1 MSEIITRCEEKMN
14 KTIDAL
20 DREYAAIRA
29 GRANPAVL
37 NKVVVDYYGTPTPVA
52 QMAAVSVPEP
62 RTLMIA
68 PWDASTLKEIEKAI
82 QASDIGINPANDG
95 KAIRLNFPPLTEE
108 RRRDLCK
115 DIKKQAEESKVSI
128 RSSRRDAIEKIKAQK
143 KDGEITEDDVKVLEK
158 KVQDLTDK
166 YCKEADDLSVAKEKE
181 IMSV

>member
-52 QMAAVSVPEP
+52 QMAAVSVPES

-95 KAIRLNFPPLTEE
+95 KALRLNFPPLTEE

-143 KDGEITEDDVKVLEK
+143 KDGEITEDDVKSLEK

-166 YCKEADDLSVAKEKE
+166 YCKEADELATAKEKE

>member
-37 NKVVVDYYGTPTPVA
+37 NKVVVDYYGTPTPVN

-82 QASDIGINPANDG
+82 QASDIGINPTNDG

-108 RRRDLCK
+108 RRKDLCK
-115 DIKKQAEESKVSI
+115 DIKKQAEDSKVSI

-143 KDGEITEDDVKVLEK
+143 KDGEITEDDVKSLEK

-166 YCKEADDLSVAKEKE
+166 YCKEADELATAKEKE

>member
-1 MSEIITRCEEKMN
+1 MSEIITKCEEKMN

-20 DREYAAIRA
+20 DKEYASIRA

-82 QASDIGINPANDG
+82 QTSDIGINPTNDG
-95 KAIRLNFPPLTEE
+95 KAIRLN
-108 RRRDLCK
+108 
-115 DIKKQAEESKVSI
+115 
-128 RSSRRDAIEKIKAQK
+128 
-143 KDGEITEDDVKVLEK
+143 
-158 KVQDLTDK
+158 
-166 YCKEADDLSVAKEKE
+166 
-181 IMSV
+181 

>member
-1 MSEIITRCEEKMN
+1 MSEIIKRCEEKMN
-14 KTIDAL
+14 KTLDAL
-20 DREYAAIRA
+20 DKEYAAVRA

-37 NKVVVDYYGTPTPVA
+37 NKVNVDYYGTPTPVA

-62 RTLMIA
+62 RTLMIT
-68 PWDASTLKEIEKAI
+68 PWDATSLKDIEKAI
-82 QASDIGINPANDG
+82 QTSDIGINPTNDG
-95 KAIRLNFPPLTEE
+95 KSIRLNFPPLTEE

-115 DIKKQAEESKVSI
+115 DIKKQAEDSKVSI

-143 KDGEITEDDVKVLEK
+143 KDGEITEDDVKQLEK

-166 YCKEADDLSVAKEKE
+166 FCIEADVLCANKEKE

>member
-1 MSEIITRCEEKMN
+1 MKLELHKQLEAKMT

-20 DREYAAIRA
+20 KYEYTTIRT
-29 GRANPAVL
+29 GRANPQML
-37 NKVVVDYYGTPTPVA
+37 DKVRVDYYGTPTPIN

-82 QASDIGINPANDG
+82 QASDIGINPTNDG

-115 DIKKQAEESKVSI
+115 DIKKQAEDSKVSI
-128 RSSRRDAIEKIKAQK
+128 RSSRRDATEKIKAQK
-143 KDGEITEDDVKVLEK
+143 
-158 KVQDLTDK
+158 
-166 YCKEADDLSVAKEKE
+166 S
-181 IMSV
+181 

>member
-20 DREYAAIRA
+20 DKEYAAVRA

-62 RTLMIA
+62 RTLMIT
-68 PWDASTLKEIEKAI
+68 PWDASSLREIEKAI
-82 QASDIGINPANDG
+82 QTSDIGINPTNDG
-95 KAIRLNFPPLTEE
+95 KSIRLNFPPLTEE

-115 DIKKQAEESKVSI
+115 DIKKYAEDSKVSI

-143 KDGEITEDDVKVLEK
+143 KDGEITEDDVKNFEK
-158 KVQDLTDK
+158 KIQDLTDK
-166 YCKEADDLSVAKEKE
+166 YCKEADTLCAAKEKE